1 MKLNKKGFM
10 LAEVTVV
17 ATLAATV
24 MLVMYA
30 SSIKMINAYK
40 ARENYYDVDTI
51 YATGYIHNYIIDT
64 YTINNYI
71 NTYNINNKKAS
82 ISDPIISNLIN
93 NYKINDIRFI
103 KSKASDVTSLS
114 NSVDNRTFK
123 NYLNNYVKNNV
134 SEKDDEYILI
144 VERKV
149 DNEYYYYSVE
159 V

>member
-30 SSIKMINAYK
+30 SSINMINAYK
-40 ARENYYDVDTI
+40 TRENYYDVDTI

-71 NTYNINNKKAS
+71 DTYNLDNKKS
-82 ISDPIISNLIN
+82 LISDPAIDF
-93 NYKINDIRFI
+93 YKIEDIRFI
-103 KSKASDVTSLS
+103 KSKTSEVESLS
-114 NSVDNRTFK
+114 NSDSISNRTFK

-134 SEKDDEYILI
+134 SESDDKYILI